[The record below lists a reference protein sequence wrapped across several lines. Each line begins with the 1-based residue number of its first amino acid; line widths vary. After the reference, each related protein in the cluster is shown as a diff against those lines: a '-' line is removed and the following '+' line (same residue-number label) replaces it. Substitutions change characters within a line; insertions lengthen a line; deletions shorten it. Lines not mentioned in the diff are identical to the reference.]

1 MKSFEPP
8 RRTLMGPGPSDVHP
22 RVLEAMARPT
32 IGHLDPAF
40 VGLMDEICGLLRQTF
55 RTENALT
62 FPVSGPGS
70 VGMEACFVNLL
81 EPGDTIIVCQNGVF
95 GGRMKQ
101 MAERCGATVV
111 MVTSPW
117 GRAVDVAAVEE
128 AVKAHPEATVLGFVH
143 AETSTGARSDAEK
156 LAALAQ
162 QHGMLTIVDT
172 VTSLGGIPLEVD
184 AWGLDAVYSGTQKCL
199 SCPPGL
205 SPVTFSERAVERV
218 KARSHDVQS
227 WFMDLRLVMGYWQGG
242 AKRAYHHTA
251 PINALY
257 GLHEALVMLH
267 EQGLENSWTR
277 HREAH
282 ERLKRGLDALG
293 LELLVPE
300 AERLPQLNS
309 VCIPEGVDD
318 AQVRSALLEQHG
330 LEIGAGLGDLAGKV
344 WRIGLMGQGADA
356 HHVDFCLEALG
367 SVLSDQRA
375 KVAVSA

>member
-1 MKSFEPP
+1 
-8 RRTLMGPGPSDVHP
+8 
-22 RVLEAMARPT
+22 
-32 IGHLDPAF
+32 
-40 VGLMDEICGLLRQTF
+40 
-55 RTENALT
+55 
-62 FPVSGPGS
+62 
-70 VGMEACFVNLL
+70 
-81 EPGDTIIVCQNGVF
+81 
-95 GGRMKQ
+95 
-101 MAERCGATVV
+101 
-111 MVTSPW
+111 
-117 GRAVDVAAVEE
+117 
-128 AVKAHPEATVLGFVH
+128 
-143 AETSTGARSDAEK
+143 
-156 LAALAQ
+156 
-162 QHGMLTIVDT
+162 
-172 VTSLGGIPLEVD
+172 D

-267 EQGLENSWTR
+267 ERGLENSWAR
-277 HREAH
+277 HDEAH
-282 ERLKRGLDALG
+282 ERLKRGLDGLG

-318 AQVRSALLEQHG
+318 AVVRSALLEQHG

-344 WRIGLMGQGADA
+344 WRIGLMGQGADER
-356 HHVDFCLEALG
+356 HVDFCLDAL
-367 SVLSDQRA
+367 SAVLGEQRA
-375 KVAVSA
+375 KVAANA